1 MPQDQQQL
9 LRKHNVIGDV
19 LPLATTQFTYDL
31 KVQFRN
37 ATLETPG
44 QELGREET
52 QDEPKIFLSPAPKE
66 KRSDYVLLVVDPD
79 LLENNDQ
86 NFGQVRHW
94 LSTNISVKEDGAL
107 KILSS
112 SPNDIS
118 PYIGPAP
125 LPNYVSARPHRY
137 IFILAR
143 PSSNSTE
150 QIFVTKEDLQK
161 LQEHYRAS
169 FKGAQEADV
178 QDLKDR
184 WGFNAQKFLEMKG
197 LQVEAATMMLV
208 GGTLKSAAA
217 NMMMSGQAMVD
228 KALGR

>member
-1 MPQDQQQL
+1 MSQDQQQIL
-9 LRKHNVIGDV
+9 LKHNVIGDV
-19 LPLATTQFTYDL
+19 LPEGTQLAYDL
-31 KVQFRN
+31 KIKFRN
-37 ATLETPG
+37 ATLDAPG

-66 KRSDYVLLVVDPD
+66 ERSDYVLLLVDPD
-79 LLENNDQ
+79 LMETNDQ

-107 KILSS
+107 LILSS
-112 SPNDIS
+112 SPNIS
-118 PYIGPAP
+118 PYVGPAP
-125 LPNYVSARPHRY
+125 LPNYVSPRPHRY

-143 PSSNSTE
+143 PSSDSSE
-150 QIFVTKEDLQK
+150 PISVTAEDLQK
-161 LQEHYRAS
+161 LQEHYRAA
-169 FKGAQEADV
+169 FQGAQKEDV

-184 WGFNAQKFLEMKG
+184 WGFNAQKFLDLKG
-197 LQVEAATMMLV
+197 LKVEAATFMLV

-217 NMMMSGQAMVD
+217 NMVMSGQAIVD